1 MGCETGVGQGGLG
14 EDQTR
19 NSPSSEVFLSVR
31 AKLLPRNQ
39 RDMAPSVQMESPGT
53 GQEARNPRVPRDSL
67 GAVAPPG

>member
-1 MGCETGVGQGGLG
+1 MGCETGLEQGGLG

-19 NSPSSEVFLSVR
+19 NSPSLELFVSIR

-39 RDMAPSVQMESPGT
+39 RDIAPSVQMESPGT

-67 GAVAPPG
+67 GTVAPPG